1 MYISVL
7 ALVWIQIVRL
17 SVKFKI
23 QKGVPVSENRAEFGV
38 AKVVF
43 RKKYAMLLSVLL
55 CFSSHF
61 PLVFMMC
68 ILVKATLFVLT
79 VSLRVFLFVEN
90 FVPEGKLSVFY
101 LGII

>member
-1 MYISVL
+1 M
-7 ALVWIQIVRL
+7 
-17 SVKFKI
+17 KFKI
-23 QKGVPVSENRAEFGV
+23 QKGVLVSENRAEYGV
-38 AKVVF
+38 TKVVF

-90 FVPEGKLSVFY
+90 FVPEGKLSVYY